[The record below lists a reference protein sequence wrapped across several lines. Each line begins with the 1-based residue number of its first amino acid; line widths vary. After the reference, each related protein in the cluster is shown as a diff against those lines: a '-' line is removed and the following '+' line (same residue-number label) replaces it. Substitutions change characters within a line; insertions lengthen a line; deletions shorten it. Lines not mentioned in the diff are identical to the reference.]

1 MDILLKVRNV
11 PDFPKPGIQFKD
23 ITTLIA
29 DGAAFRA
36 VIDGM
41 EKRYRGAGITKIVGV
56 ESRGF
61 IFGAALADRLE
72 LGFVPIRKVG
82 KLPADTIQRSYDLE
96 YGQATVEIHRD
107 SLGKGEKV
115 LIVDDLLATGGTL
128 KASCELVEALGASVA
143 EIWVLIELGF
153 LSGRDKLGPYAIHAE
168 AVVNS
173 E

>member
-1 MDILLKVRNV
+1 
-11 PDFPKPGIQFKD
+11 
-23 ITTLIA
+23 
-29 DGAAFRA
+29 
-36 VIDGM
+36 
-41 EKRYRGAGITKIVGV
+41 
-56 ESRGF
+56 
-61 IFGAALADRLE
+61 
-72 LGFVPIRKVG
+72 VG